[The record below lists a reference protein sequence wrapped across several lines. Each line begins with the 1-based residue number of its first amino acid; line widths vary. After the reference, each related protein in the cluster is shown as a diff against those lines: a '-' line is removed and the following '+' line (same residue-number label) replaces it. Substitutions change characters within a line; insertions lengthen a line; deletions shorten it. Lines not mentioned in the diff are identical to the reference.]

1 MKHRGPERGQRNT
14 NSGPRPVRAAA
25 LKHTGIQIQLERWR
39 WASSPPGNYR
49 EIPAA
54 QRGSRKS
61 ARYSHSLALVPS
73 LPADTER
80 VAGSARFSAARSTY
94 SNPRPLPSLGAA
106 TGPALCHAGLA
117 LFLFPAISKFAA
129 QERQKERPAQSHRLS
144 GEQCGVLQRGISSC
158 NQLTRGRS
166 RSRAK
171 PNARLCGAPHD
182 CADQQN
188 SVWFARSC
196 GHTTR
201 RQNLPRLSAVQSE
214 RLNMSFQASGRRQG
228 LQCLPLCQRSSRNI
242 VRQCAQKNFG
252 SS

>member
-1 MKHRGPERGQRNT
+1 MIKNRGRG
-14 NSGPRPVRAAA
+14 GGCYALHPLPRPVRAAA
-25 LKHTGIQIQLERWR
+25 LNALGIQIQL
-39 WASSPPGNYR
+39 ASLPV
-49 EIPAA
+49 
-54 QRGSRKS
+54 RGGGDSNSLRSTSARKS
-61 ARYSHSLALVPS
+61 ARNSHSLALVPS